1 MVGAGRRAARCA
13 AAAALV
19 FALGV
24 FSGCSS
30 TAPQSDS
37 AATVRTTGDGDGYH
51 GTLVDPP
58 LAVAPVTL
66 ADTEGDRVRLDRLAT
81 QKATALFFGFTNC
94 DDVCPTTMAD
104 LAAAKRTLPARYAND
119 VSLVFIT
126 VDPQRDT
133 PPVLRAW
140 LDQFDADIVGL
151 RGPLARVHRA
161 ERSLY
166 ASQSARSQ
174 VAPPTVEEREHEH
187 AGHAG
192 AGDADGGNADEQPGE
207 GGYKMD
213 HTSVVYLFGPEG
225 RTVIY
230 TGGYSVADYA
240 DDFLRILEAT

>member
-1 MVGAGRRAARCA
+1 MELDAEQPGVLPA
-13 AAAALV
+13 AAVV
-19 FALGV
+19 FAVGV

-30 TAPQSDS
+30 TEPRSDS
-37 AATVRTTGDGDGYH
+37 AATVRWTGDGDGYH
-51 GTLVDPP
+51 GTVVDPP
-58 LAVAPVTL
+58 FTVAPVTL
-66 ADTEGDRVRLDRLAT
+66 ADTDGGRVRLDRLPT
-81 QKATALFFGFTNC
+81 EKATALFFGFTNC

-104 LAAAKRTLPARYAND
+104 LAAAKRALPARYTND

-151 RGPLARVHRA
+151 RGPVARVHRA

-166 ASQSARSQ
+166 ASESGRSP
-174 VAPPTVEEREHEH
+174 VAPPTGEEGEHEH
-187 AGHAG
+187 AGQAG
-192 AGDADGGNADEQPGE
+192 AGDADSGNADEQPGE
-207 GGYKMD
+207 GGYEVD

-230 TGGYSVADYA
+230 TGGYSVSDYA
-240 DDFLRILEAT
+240 DDFVRILEAT